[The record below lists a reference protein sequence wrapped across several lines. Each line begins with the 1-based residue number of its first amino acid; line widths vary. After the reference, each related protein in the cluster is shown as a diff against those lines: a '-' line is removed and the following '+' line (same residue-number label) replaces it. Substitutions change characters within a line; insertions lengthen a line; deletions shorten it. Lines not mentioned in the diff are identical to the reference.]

1 MVYINF
7 GKRDKK
13 TAPRRF
19 LGHPEAVFA
28 PLAAVMGEAARGKGI
43 RAGLTALDFL
53 FHSAFAE
60 VGAYSAAV
68 SVKLSAP
75 G

>member
-19 LGHPEAVFA
+19 LGHPEAVLR
-28 PLAAVMGEAARGKGI
+28 PLPQLWEKRLGAKGFGRDLPPWI
-43 RAGLTALDFL
+43 F
-53 FHSAFAE
+53 
-60 VGAYSAAV
+60 YSIPRLR
-68 SVKLSAP
+68 KWELILRQL
-75 G
+75 